1 MNGKTAVNGLACS
14 PAFRS
19 FLPWH
24 GTVFAVF
31 FFASLLFGFPFILL
45 RDGGTC
51 RHIDIGL
58 YILNNHVFPQ
68 TNFAWA
74 LDPNHPWLTYEIG
87 NYIAF
92 GLAYKLFALNGV
104 VLLTAVPLTLAL
116 MWALQMGRV
125 RGLGP
130 LSVWFVFI
138 PAFLATSL
146 EWSARP
152 LVFSY
157 IGFLAFFYLTVMS
170 TASLTKRTILA
181 GVIGCLWINMHGSAL
196 LGVTVLLIRPLQV
209 LIDCLFKKTTNFKQF
224 FLELLPPLAAAVGIS
239 FNLLGP
245 AYYPYLYS
253 YLTHP
258 RVVLQAS
265 EYRGAEWGP
274 FDITITPG
282 SWAFL
287 FLLVLVALVFCLAKY
302 WPPLAQGLYLI
313 VLALAG
319 FYAMRF
325 VPYFALIALPIL
337 GPAWRK
343 LLDQSKSSDF
353 IPDKQEAT
361 PGVHWFL
368 KSWKILLRAFLRV
381 ELFIEDKESK
391 CVSYRFIALTFAFV
405 AMLIGLFLFSPAARV
420 NDFSDTAMP
429 VASVTY
435 LGEHASDKLGFVV
448 DNWAPYLYFRL
459 HHPIFIDDKVDFY
472 PEAFVEEYKLV
483 LAGKPGWQ
491 GILDKYNLAYLLI
504 PKTGHL
510 AEAVKVSP
518 DWQLVFSDKVS
529 SVYFRKRQAP

>member
-1 MNGKTAVNGLACS
+1 MNGNSVTDRLACS

-24 GTVFAVF
+24 GTAFAMF
-31 FFASLLFGFPFILL
+31 FFASILFGCPFVLL

-58 YILNNHVFPQ
+58 WILQNHVFPH

-87 NYIAF
+87 NYITF
-92 GLAYKLFALNGV
+92 GLAYKLFQLNGV
-104 VLLTAVPLTLAL
+104 VLWSAIPLTLSL

-130 LSVWFVFI
+130 LSAWILFI

-157 IGFLAFFYLTVMS
+157 LGFLAFYYLAVMS
-170 TASLTKRTILA
+170 TAGVTKRTLQAAI
-181 GVIGCLWINMHGSAL
+181 IGCLWINMHGSAL
-196 LGVTVLLIRPLQV
+196 LGVTVLLIRPLQA
-209 LIDCLFKKTTNFKQF
+209 LIDYLLHKSSTLKH
-224 FLELLPPLAAAVGIS
+224 FLQELLPPLAAAIGIS

-265 EYRGAEWGP
+265 EYKGAEWGP
-274 FDITITPG
+274 FDLSITPG

-287 FLLVLVALVFCLAKY
+287 ILLALAALIFLLARY
-302 WPPLAQGLYLI
+302 WPPHAQGLYMI
-313 VLALAG
+313 ALALAG

-325 VPYFALIALPIL
+325 VPYFGLLILPVV

-343 LLDQSKSSDF
+343 LLDESKSKEFVSGK
-353 IPDKQEAT
+353 PNSNL
-361 PGVHWFL
+361 VL
-368 KSWKILLRAFLRV
+368 KAGKILLRAFLRV
-381 ELFIEDKESK
+381 ELLIEDKESK
-391 CVSYRFIALTFAFV
+391 CVNYKFV
-405 AMLIGLFLFSPAARV
+405 AFAIAVFVLLGGCFLYLPAAKV
-420 NDFSDTAMP
+420 KDFSDSAMP
-429 VASVTY
+429 VASITY
-435 LGEHASDKLGFVV
+435 LGTHAPDKLGFVV
-448 DNWAPYLYFRL
+448 DNWAPYLYYRL
-459 HHPIFIDDKVDFY
+459 HRPIFIDDKVDFY
-472 PEAFVEEYKLV
+472 PEDFVEEYKLV
-483 LAGKPGWQ
+483 LSAKPGWQ
-491 GILDKYNLAYLLI
+491 QILDKYKLAYLLI

-510 AEAVKVSP
+510 ADAVNTSP

-529 SVYFRKRQAP
+529 SVYFRTSKTH

>member
-1 MNGKTAVNGLACS
+1 MNGKIGVDGLSCS

-24 GTVFAVF
+24 GTVFAMF
-31 FFASLLFGFPFILL
+31 FFACLLFGFPFILL

-58 YILNNHVFPQ
+58 YILSNHVFPQ

-92 GLAYKLFALNGV
+92 GLAYKLFELNGV
-104 VLLTAVPLTLAL
+104 VLLAAVPLTLAL

-125 RGLGP
+125 QGLGP
-130 LSVWFVFI
+130 LSVWIVFI

-157 IGFLAFFYLTVMS
+157 IGFLAFFYLAVIS

-181 GVIGCLWINMHGSAL
+181 AIIGCLWINMHGSAL
-196 LGVTVLLIRPLQV
+196 LGVTVLLLRPLQV
-209 LIDCLFKKTTNFKQF
+209 LIDCLFKQTGNLKQF
-224 FLELLPPLAAAVGIS
+224 LQELLPPLAAAAGIS

-287 FLLVLVALVFCLAKY
+287 FLLVLVALVFWMAKY
-302 WPPLAQGLYLI
+302 LPPPAQALYLV

-325 VPYFALIALPIL
+325 VPYFGLIVLPIL

-343 LLDQSKSSDF
+343 LLDQSNSSEFIPSEPGSNWLLKSS
-353 IPDKQEAT
+353 
-361 PGVHWFL
+361 
-368 KSWKILLRAFLRV
+368 KILLRAFLRI
-381 ELFIEDKESK
+381 ELLIEEKESK
-391 CVSYRFIALTFAFV
+391 GVSYKFTALTFVFL
-405 AMLIGLFLFSPAARV
+405 AMLVGLFLCLPAAKV
-420 NDFSDTAMP
+420 KDFSDTAMP

-491 GILDKYNLAYLLI
+491 EILDKYKLSYLLI

-510 AEAVKVSP
+510 AEAVKLSP

-529 SVYFRKRQAP
+529 LVYFRKQ